1 MLNSTGE
8 KIVIEYLYKQT
19 GERMEDFVK
28 AIETLETVPDEA
40 DDESIILKEAE
51 DSFQDADQIDDLTI
65 STVGLKESSD
75 AVLDISS
82 LPLPQVPV
90 HPLPSS
96 STKPA
101 VEATPLP
108 IPTPE
113 EYEAEWRNE
122 TGDSQTTEVILRY
135 A

>member
-8 KIVIEYLYKQT
+8 KIGIEYLYKQT

-28 AIETLETVPDEA
+28 VIETLETVPDEA
-40 DDESIILKEAE
+40 DDESIILEEAE

-82 LPLPQVPV
+82 LPLPQ
-90 HPLPSS
+90 
-96 STKPA
+96 
-101 VEATPLP
+101 
-108 IPTPE
+108 
-113 EYEAEWRNE
+113 
-122 TGDSQTTEVILRY
+122 
-135 A
+135 

>member
-1 MLNSTGE
+1 
-8 KIVIEYLYKQT
+8 
-19 GERMEDFVK
+19 MEDFVK

-40 DDESIILKEAE
+40 DDESIILEEAE

-82 LPLPQVPV
+82 LPQVPV

-101 VEATPLP
+101 VEATLLR

-135 A
+135 ALATL